1 MKKLFSVIIAVTIMF
16 SSFVAVRSEN
26 EMPPIID
33 DSSLQIITVLLDGE
47 PIKFDDVAPVI
58 VGDRTLV
65 PFRAIFEALEYEV
78 DWNEDTYSITALN
91 EFRTI
96 NMQIGRVPVFV
107 FGDDVVPN
115 DNADRLEIDFDSQPG
130 IPAEIKNGTPY
141 NQIDLDVPPQII
153 GYRTFVPVRAVAELS
168 NYDVQW
174 DEKTYTVIITTP
186 ADEEEAGNTDDTEQN
201 SDSLKYHIEYDDT
214 NEISS
219 SRAKNFEIIDIDKN
233 DDGDYEITYT
243 VQTYRDDSGNVIVA
257 FNCLDETGR
266 RIGGFSDMFHSWA
279 YSWTPQEGT
288 AVIPGNTVKIEL
300 AKDE

>member
-26 EMPPIID
+26 EIPPIID

-65 PFRAIFEALEYEV
+65 PFRAIFEALGYKVDWDEEPQTVNAYNLDMALGGRYMFMTIGNPIVSHGYGYMSAIAEYE
-78 DWNEDTYSITALN
+78 
-91 EFRTI
+91 
-96 NMQIGRVPVFV
+96 
-107 FGDDVVPN
+107 
-115 DNADRLEIDFDSQPG
+115 
-130 IPAEIKNGTPY
+130 
-141 NQIDLDVPPQII
+141 LDVPPQII
-153 GYRTFVPVRAVAELS
+153 GERTMVPVRAVAELS

-186 ADEEEAGNTDDTEQN
+186 ADEEAGNTDDTEQN